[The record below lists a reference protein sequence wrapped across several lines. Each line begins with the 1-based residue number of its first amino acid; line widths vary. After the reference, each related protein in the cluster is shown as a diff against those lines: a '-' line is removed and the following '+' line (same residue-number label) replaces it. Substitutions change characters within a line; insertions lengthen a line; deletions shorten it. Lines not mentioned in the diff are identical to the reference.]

1 VGKVP
6 FFRCHQA
13 VVNSRQRRAR
23 QRETQQGNQYPG
35 QMVILSVHPYAFDAP
50 PAQRGNDGVRPGPQV
65 APAIQVQ
72 AVQAKLATD
81 ESQPGGDCFI
91 FLREGMH
98 AVDYEAGCAGGAFVR
113 PVPGGFCMRFRG
125 CPKGEI
131 PDAFELQAVQFNT
144 ASYNRRL
151 CSISLAGW
159 PCRVS
164 QALQEYLGYF
174 YPATQG

>member
-1 VGKVP
+1 
-6 FFRCHQA
+6 
-13 VVNSRQRRAR
+13 
-23 QRETQQGNQYPG
+23 
-35 QMVILSVHPYAFDAP
+35 
-50 PAQRGNDGVRPGPQV
+50 
-65 APAIQVQ
+65 
-72 AVQAKLATD
+72 
-81 ESQPGGDCFI
+81 
-91 FLREGMH
+91 MH
-98 AVDYEAGCAGGAFVR
+98 AVDYGAGCFGGAFVL
-113 PVPGGFCMRFRG
+113 PVSGVFYMRLRER
-125 CPKGEI
+125 PKGEV